1 MLFIQLHQ
9 GKTMQKMVG
18 IFIFNDIEVLDFCG
32 PFEVLSV
39 AREDENK
46 RLETNSP
53 FTVKLIAATNETI
66 ITKGGM
72 KVLPDYDFASSTK
85 LDILIVPGGMGTR
98 KLMYDENV
106 LNFVQQKAKEVEL
119 LTSVCTGSLILANA
133 QLLEGLNATTHWK
146 SLQRM
151 QEEFKNVKV
160 CFDKHFVED
169 GNVISSAGISAGID
183 MALYIVK
190 RYLGEEVAKATA
202 KHMEY
207 PYMVEN
213 KRRVEL

>member
-1 MLFIQLHQ
+1 
-9 GKTMQKMVG
+9 MQKTVG
-18 IFIFNDIEVLDFCG
+18 ILVFNDIEVLDFCG

-39 AREDENK
+39 ARLDESK
-46 RLETNSP
+46 RLETLSP
-53 FTVKLIAATNETI
+53 FDVKLISMTKEVVF
-66 ITKGGM
+66 TKGNM
-72 KVLPDYDFASSTK
+72 KVIPDFDFETCPR

-106 LNFVQQKAKEVEL
+106 LDFIQQKAKEVEL

-133 QLLEGLNATTHWK
+133 KLLEGVNATTHWK
-146 SLQRM
+146 SLERL
-151 QEEFKNVKV
+151 EHEFKNVKV

-169 GNVISSAGISAGID
+169 GNIITSAGISAGID
-183 MALYIVK
+183 MALHIVK
-190 RYLGEEVAKATA
+190 RYCGEEVAKATA

-213 KRRVEL
+213 KRRVEV

>member
-1 MLFIQLHQ
+1 
-9 GKTMQKMVG
+9 MQKSVG
-18 IFIFNDIEVLDFCG
+18 IFVFNDIEILDFCG

-39 AREDENK
+39 TRLEESK
-46 RLETNSP
+46 RLETLSP
-53 FTVKLIAATNETI
+53 FDVKLIAATKEVVF
-66 ITKGGM
+66 TKGNM
-72 KVLPDYDFASSTK
+72 KVIPDFDFHTCPK

-106 LNFVQQKAKEVEL
+106 LEFIQQKAKEVEL

-133 QLLEGLNATTHWK
+133 KLLEGINATTHWK

-151 QEEFKNVKV
+151 QEEFKNVHV

-169 GNVISSAGISAGID
+169 GNIITSAGISAGID
-183 MALYIVK
+183 MALHIVK
-190 RYLGEEVAKATA
+190 RYCGEEVAKATA

-213 KRRVEL
+213 KRRVEV